1 MKTPIQEAIENLDA
15 FIGQGMS
22 YSEWKK
28 LTYSGKPSIERYL
41 EKEKETM
48 VDFAYSTRKLHSTT
62 NHKCTCEKPNGV
74 KDGGYCYAQDK
85 MGNYRRPCELGM
97 SIKDVLR

>member
-1 MKTPIQEAIENLDA
+1 MKTPIQELIENLDT

-41 EKEKETM
+41 EKEKEVIM
-48 VDFAYSTRKLHSTT
+48 DAYM
-62 NHKCTCEKPNGV
+62 E
-74 KDGGYCYAQDK
+74 GGDWESLPQPRFD
-85 MGNYRRPCELGM
+85 NYYNQTFKTKER
-97 SIKDVLR
+97 